1 MRILPDG
8 LVVRILAFNSRIN
21 DGTRLWPSAA
31 GFFFFNDTATTEI
44 YTLSL
49 HDALPI
55 LSPSRARELFLNS
68 QCRRDAARPDR
79 AAWAEQR
86 LLAAA
91 ATRSATGSASP
102 RPDRTRWLGGLRR
115 AFAPAFRAGSLY
127 PLARGCRRLWRGV
140 NGFGAATLFG
150 AR

>member
-1 MRILPDG
+1 MC
-8 LVVRILAFNSRIN
+8 A
-21 DGTRLWPSAA
+21 
-31 GFFFFNDTATTEI
+31 
-44 YTLSL
+44 TLSVSRVL
-49 HDALPI
+49 DW
-55 LSPSRARELFLNS
+55 SPSRSRELFLNA
-68 QCRRDAARPDR
+68 QCGRDAARPDR
-79 AAWAEQR
+79 ADWAEQR

-140 NGFGAATLFG
+140 NGLDPTSIRLNS
-150 AR
+150 